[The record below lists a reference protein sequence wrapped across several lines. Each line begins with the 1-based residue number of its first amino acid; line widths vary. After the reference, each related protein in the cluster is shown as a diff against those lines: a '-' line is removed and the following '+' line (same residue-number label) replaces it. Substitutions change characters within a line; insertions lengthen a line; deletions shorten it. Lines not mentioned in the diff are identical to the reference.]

1 MISEHLLYVDLHS
14 YQVKFC
20 AVCYYSQ
27 PTADMNRAKKGSEDK
42 TENILVRLYEN
53 TKDKRRRRQR
63 NEADPKHRNPNR
75 RIFLDTATC
84 YRMSSTPRLLLC
96 RPSVGAQFTCSRGSA
111 LLINNETFL
120 RPEFYQA
127 RPGSRLDMMNLRQ
140 LFSKLGFR
148 VETRENLTRR
158 ETIGNR

>member
-1 MISEHLLYVDLHS
+1 MLLIVEIYILAFWTFLSIISVLRVDLGIGVDFILPFSTFLSMISEHLLYVDLHS

-75 RIFLDTATC
+75 RLFLDTATC
-84 YRMSSTPRLLLC
+84 YRMSSTPRL
-96 RPSVGAQFTCSRGSA
+96 
-111 LLINNETFL
+111 
-120 RPEFYQA
+120 
-127 RPGSRLDMMNLRQ
+127 
-140 LFSKLGFR
+140 
-148 VETRENLTRR
+148 
-158 ETIGNR
+158 

>member
-1 MISEHLLYVDLHS
+1 M
-14 YQVKFC
+14 
-20 AVCYYSQ
+20 
-27 PTADMNRAKKGSEDK
+27 
-42 TENILVRLYEN
+42 
-53 TKDKRRRRQR
+53 
-63 NEADPKHRNPNR
+63 
-75 RIFLDTATC
+75 
-84 YRMSSTPRLLLC
+84 
-96 RPSVGAQFTCSRGSA
+96 
-111 LLINNETFL
+111 LINNETFL